1 MNQSFF
7 HTLSQKWIVFWGSN
21 QGVSEIDFP
30 EKTIVIA
37 GDSFGVGL
45 LKCFYINLP
54 PNAYGV
60 LIYPDGSRHRV
71 NGGLLDL
78 PIGRYSLSYIY
89 KNIKTNEVSP
99 VSEMTTD
106 GEKISLSIL
115 VRYQISDPIT
125 ILDIDNPVDTFFSAI
140 ETDVMQYIRTHDHT
154 DIADSKDNQ
163 SSSNLF
169 SFVLERHKKRHQLS
183 RAFALMGIELKAFQG
198 DPTFVSLRQGA
209 RVEEVKVHNDKLRL
223 GYEQEIERIRAEYKA
238 VMEKRIADNRA
249 ELETMTVKQRA
260 EIETINGKHRAEML
274 DVLHQVR
281 LVEEQT
287 KRDQMREQLAIQA
300 MEGIKKM
307 LEPSAYPLKDISQ
320 ITSMISGVI
329 AGFEEKMADMDTD
342 TSKPHA
348 HSEHVEKP
356 SGNIEYLKT
365 TLLDLLERKPA
376 DRRPKE

>member
-1 MNQSFF
+1 
-7 HTLSQKWIVFWGSN
+7 
-21 QGVSEIDFP
+21 
-30 EKTIVIA
+30 
-37 GDSFGVGL
+37 
-45 LKCFYINLP
+45 
-54 PNAYGV
+54 
-60 LIYPDGSRHRV
+60 
-71 NGGLLDL
+71 
-78 PIGRYSLSYIY
+78 
-89 KNIKTNEVSP
+89 
-99 VSEMTTD
+99 
-106 GEKISLSIL
+106 
-115 VRYQISDPIT
+115 
-125 ILDIDNPVDTFFSAI
+125 
-140 ETDVMQYIRTHDHT
+140 
-154 DIADSKDNQ
+154 
-163 SSSNLF
+163 
-169 SFVLERHKKRHQLS
+169 
-183 RAFALMGIELKAFQG
+183 MGIELKAFQG